1 MTNQMIG
8 NHHKHKKPISNRA
21 EARENLKQPRRHQLQ
36 VCIRLAKKIT
46 RVKGGTRHCFSS
58 KWGGGGGGGRRRR
71 EEVVS

>member
-36 VCIRLAKKIT
+36 VCIRLAKKKRESREGPDIAFRRSGGWAEDFGESHIT
-46 RVKGGTRHCFSS
+46 
-58 KWGGGGGGGRRRR
+58 
-71 EEVVS
+71 